1 MREVFAC
8 EGWTGQQSQGGPSR
22 WQCQPEDS
30 SSSSTFNFYLW
41 SERWSGG
48 GIEHTQFSTYRC
60 IAHWNKS
67 TQGWMIFNSDTML
80 AEFDIHISLWL
91 NLFTFGLLAALNTIE
106 LKLRMFPRAEFQAE
120 ELVESSRGCRM
131 GWAEP
136 APACR
141 SPSPEET
148 MVKIASAF
156 SISSQPTRNTIG
168 NYNLNEHMNTR
179 ELLICCIIHLWQKD
193 SQLIKSRAQLLMNNI
208 YIYQDIQSLLPEVSI
223 SGYPG
228 EIFIARHIH
237 LCGGFVSS
245 NISWYNMAQVGFIGR
260 GFVPAPYRARSQI
273 AYFRTSPWRFPGF
286 WKK

>member
-1 MREVFAC
+1 MREVSAC
-8 EGWTGQQSQGGPSR
+8 EGWTAQQSQGGPSR

-30 SSSSTFNFYLW
+30 SSSSTFNFYFW

-106 LKLRMFPRAEFQAE
+106 LKLRMFSRAEFQAE

-136 APACR
+136 TPACR
-141 SPSPEET
+141 NPSPEET
-148 MVKIASAF
+148 MVKSHQHSAF
-156 SISSQPTRNTIG
+156 HHSPLGTPLEIINHDEIVGAWTQEHCWSVVLFTSGRRTPSS
-168 NYNLNEHMNTR
+168 
-179 ELLICCIIHLWQKD
+179 
-193 SQLIKSRAQLLMNNI
+193 SRVGR
-208 YIYQDIQSLLPEVSI
+208 SSWWT
-223 SGYPG
+223 
-228 EIFIARHIH
+228 IFICR
-237 LCGGFVSS
+237 V
-245 NISWYNMAQVGFIGR
+245 
-260 GFVPAPYRARSQI
+260 
-273 AYFRTSPWRFPGF
+273 
-286 WKK
+286 

>member
-8 EGWTGQQSQGGPSR
+8 EGWTGQQFQGGPSR

-30 SSSSTFNFYLW
+30 SSSSTFNFYFW

-106 LKLRMFPRAEFQAE
+106 LKLRMFSRAEFQGE

-148 MVKIASAF
+148 MLKIASAF

-168 NYNLNEHMNTR
+168 NN
-179 ELLICCIIHLWQKD
+179 K
-193 SQLIKSRAQLLMNNI
+193 
-208 YIYQDIQSLLPEVSI
+208 
-223 SGYPG
+223 
-228 EIFIARHIH
+228 
-237 LCGGFVSS
+237 
-245 NISWYNMAQVGFIGR
+245 
-260 GFVPAPYRARSQI
+260 
-273 AYFRTSPWRFPGF
+273 PW
-286 WKK
+286 WNC